1 MIQNRKGVLLSMY
14 RFSKAEL
21 KDKIEKNLMLLFSV
35 EPEQASDDQFYKAT
49 SLLVRNFLME
59 KRKDFSAYTHSNG
72 NKEIYYL
79 SMEFLMGRSLK
90 NSLYNLGVAGLIGSA
105 LEEMGV
111 KLENLYEYEPDPGLG
126 NGGLG
131 RLAACYLDGLASQDY
146 TATGYCI
153 LYEYGIFKQKI
164 IDGWQTELPDYWLP
178 GGEIWLSP
186 SPDQAIDVHFG
197 GEIEESW
204 DYGYHHVDYKNYST
218 VKAVPYDLP
227 VSGYRSNGVSN
238 LRLWKA
244 VSAGIDM
251 DSFNRGDYLSAL
263 RQNSMTEVISKV
275 LYPNDSHLEGKLLRL
290 RQQYFLVAASVGD
303 IINRHMS
310 TYGTLDNLADKI
322 AIHINDTHPT
332 LAIPELMRILLDE
345 CGYTWERAWEL
356 TQGVFAY
363 TNHTVMSE
371 ALEIW
376 SEDLFKNLL
385 PRIYQ
390 IICEINRRFCLE
402 LEQKYHQPAHAVSAM
417 SIVQNRGIKMA
428 NLCVVGSHSVN
439 GVSRLHSQII
449 KEDLF
454 NAFYNIW
461 PEKFTNVTNGIAS
474 RRWLLQANPNL
485 TKFISSRI
493 GDGFLKDFSQL
504 SRLKEF
510 ASDPASLQE
519 LAQVKRKNKLEFS
532 KFVQK
537 QYGIELDPDSIFD
550 AQIKRL
556 HEYKRQHLNAL
567 HILYLMKKLRENPDL
582 DLTPRTF
589 IFGAKAAPG
598 YYLAKQIIRLICV
611 LQKEIENDPVLRKKL
626 RIVYLEDYRVT
637 LSEILT
643 PACDVSEQISLAG
656 TEASGTGNM
665 KLMLGGAITLGTYD
679 GANVEIH
686 EQVGDENIL
695 IFGMRTEEVTSL
707 RHWGYTPEEIYHK
720 DPVIKDLIDTLYAG
734 IGGNK
739 FPDIAG
745 SLKTTDPYM
754 VLADFHSYVQAQE
767 KIQQLY
773 RRPEVWS
780 RMSLM
785 NIAGSGIFCADR
797 AVEEYAKRI
806 WHLTK

>member
-1 MIQNRKGVLLSMY
+1 MD

-21 KDKIEKNLMLLFSV
+21 KAEIEKNLMLLFSV

-49 SLLVRNFLME
+49 ALMVRNILTE
-59 KRKDFSAYTHSNG
+59 KQKNFSAYTHSNG
-72 NKEIYYL
+72 NKEVYYL

-90 NSLYNLGVAGLIGSA
+90 NSLYNLEIAGLASAA

-111 KLENLYEYEPDPGLG
+111 KLERLYEYEPDPGLG

-178 GGEIWLSP
+178 GGEIWLTP
-186 SPDQAIDVHFG
+186 NPDQAIDVHFG
-197 GEIEESW
+197 GEVEEFW
-204 DYGYHHVDYKNYST
+204 DYGYHHINYKNYNT
-218 VKAVPYDLP
+218 VKAVPYDMP
-227 VSGYRSNGVSN
+227 VSGYQSEGVSN

-275 LYPNDSHLEGKLLRL
+275 LYPNDSPMEGKLLRL

-303 IINRHMS
+303 IVNRHMS

-371 ALEIW
+371 ALEVW
-376 SEDLFKNLL
+376 NEDLFKNLL

-402 LEQKYHQPAHAVSAM
+402 LEQKYHQPPYAVSSM

-439 GVSRLHSQII
+439 GVSKLHSKII
-449 KEDLF
+449 QDDLF
-454 NAFYNIW
+454 HLFYGVW

-474 RRWLLQANPNL
+474 RRWLLQANPRL

-493 GDGFLKDFSQL
+493 GEGYLKDFSQL
-504 SRLKEF
+504 SRLKAF
-510 ASDPASLQE
+510 ADDPDSLKE
-519 LAQVKRKNKLEFS
+519 LAQVKRENKLSFS

-537 QYGIELDPDSIFD
+537 QYGIALNPDSIFD
-550 AQIKRL
+550 AQVKRL

-582 DLTPRTF
+582 DLVPRTF

-611 LQKEIENDPVLRKKL
+611 LQKEIENDPLLRQKL

-637 LSEILT
+637 LSELLT

-686 EQVGDENIL
+686 EQVGDENIM
-695 IFGMRTEEVTSL
+695 IFGMRTEEVDAL
-707 RHWGYTPEEIYHK
+707 RQRGYAPGEYYEK
-720 DPVIKDLIDTLYAG
+720 DPLIQDLINTLYEG
-734 IGGNK
+734 ISGSK
-739 FPDIAG
+739 FPEIAD
-745 SLKTTDPYM
+745 SLKNVDPYM
-754 VLADFHSYVQAQE
+754 VLADFRAYIEAQE

-773 RRPEVWS
+773 RQPEVWS

-785 NIAGSGIFCADR
+785 NIAGSGVFCADR
-797 AVEEYAKRI
+797 AVEEYAHRI
-806 WHLTK
+806 WRLTK

>member
-1 MIQNRKGVLLSMY
+1 MD

-21 KDKIEKNLMLLFSV
+21 KAEIEKNLMLLFSE

-49 SLLVRNFLME
+49 ALMVRNILTE
-59 KRKDFSAYTHSNG
+59 KQKNFSAYTHSNG
-72 NKEIYYL
+72 NKEVYYL

-90 NSLYNLGVAGLIGSA
+90 NSLYNLEIAGLASAA

-111 KLENLYEYEPDPGLG
+111 KLERLYEYEPDPGLG

-178 GGEIWLSP
+178 GGEIWLTP
-186 SPDQAIDVHFG
+186 NPDQAIDVHFG
-197 GEIEESW
+197 GEVEEFW
-204 DYGYHHVDYKNYST
+204 DYGYHHINYKNYNT
-218 VKAVPYDLP
+218 VKAIPYDMP
-227 VSGYRSNGVSN
+227 VSGYQSEGVSN

-275 LYPNDSHLEGKLLRL
+275 LYPNDSHMEGKLLRL

-303 IINRHMS
+303 IVNRHMS

-371 ALEIW
+371 ALEVW
-376 SEDLFKNLL
+376 NEDLFKNLL

-402 LEQKYHQPAHAVSAM
+402 LEQKYHQPPYAVSSM

-439 GVSRLHSQII
+439 GVSKLHSKII
-449 KEDLF
+449 QDDLF
-454 NAFYNIW
+454 HLFYGIW

-474 RRWLLQANPNL
+474 RRWLLQANPRL

-493 GDGFLKDFSQL
+493 GEGYLKDFSQI
-504 SRLKEF
+504 SRLKAF
-510 ASDPASLQE
+510 ADDPDSLKE
-519 LAQVKRKNKLEFS
+519 LAQVKRENKLSFS

-537 QYGIELDPDSIFD
+537 QYGIALNPDSIFD
-550 AQIKRL
+550 AQVKRL

-582 DLTPRTF
+582 DLVPRTF

-611 LQKEIENDPVLRKKL
+611 LQKEIENDPLLRQKL

-637 LSEILT
+637 LSELLT

-686 EQVGDENIL
+686 EQMGDENIM
-695 IFGMRTEEVTSL
+695 IFGMRTEEVDAL
-707 RHWGYTPEEIYHK
+707 RQRGYAPGEYYEK
-720 DPVIKDLIDTLYAG
+720 DPLIQDLINTLYEG
-734 IGGNK
+734 ISGSK
-739 FPDIAG
+739 FPEIAD
-745 SLKTTDPYM
+745 SLKNVDPYM
-754 VLADFHSYVQAQE
+754 LLADFRAYMEAQE

-773 RRPEVWS
+773 RQPEVWS

-785 NIAGSGIFCADR
+785 NIAGSGVFCADR
-797 AVEEYAKRI
+797 AVEEYAHRI
-806 WHLTK
+806 WRLTK

>member
-1 MIQNRKGVLLSMY
+1 MD

-21 KDKIEKNLMLLFSV
+21 KAEIEKNLMLLFSV

-49 SLLVRNFLME
+49 ALMVRNILTE
-59 KRKDFSAYTHSNG
+59 KQKNFSAYTHSNG
-72 NKEIYYL
+72 NKEVYYL

-90 NSLYNLGVAGLIGSA
+90 NSLYNLEIVGLASAA

-111 KLENLYEYEPDPGLG
+111 KLERLYEYEPDPGLG

-164 IDGWQTELPDYWLP
+164 IDGWQIELPDYWLP
-178 GGEIWLSP
+178 GGEIWLTP
-186 SPDQAIDVHFG
+186 NPDQAIDVHFG
-197 GEIEESW
+197 GEVEEFW
-204 DYGYHHVDYKNYST
+204 DYGYHHINYKNYNT
-218 VKAVPYDLP
+218 VKAVPYDMP
-227 VSGYRSNGVSN
+227 VSGYQSEGVSN

-275 LYPNDSHLEGKLLRL
+275 LYPNDSHMEGKLLRL

-303 IINRHMS
+303 IVNRHMS

-371 ALEIW
+371 ALEVW
-376 SEDLFKNLL
+376 NEDLFKNLL

-402 LEQKYHQPAHAVSAM
+402 LEQKYHQPLYAVSSM

-439 GVSRLHSQII
+439 GVSKLHSKII
-449 KEDLF
+449 QDDLF
-454 NAFYNIW
+454 HLFYGVW

-474 RRWLLQANPNL
+474 RRWLLQANPRL

-493 GDGFLKDFSQL
+493 GEGYLKDFSQL
-504 SRLKEF
+504 SRLKAF
-510 ASDPASLQE
+510 ADDPDSLKE
-519 LAQVKRKNKLEFS
+519 LAQVKRENKLSFS

-537 QYGIELDPDSIFD
+537 QYGIALNPDSIFD
-550 AQIKRL
+550 AQVKRL

-582 DLTPRTF
+582 DLVPRTF

-611 LQKEIENDPVLRKKL
+611 LQKEIENDPLLRQKL

-637 LSEILT
+637 LSELLT

-686 EQVGDENIL
+686 EQVGDENIM
-695 IFGMRTEEVTSL
+695 IFGMRTEEVDAL
-707 RHWGYTPEEIYHK
+707 RQRGYAPGEYYEK
-720 DPVIKDLIDTLYAG
+720 DPLIQDLINTLYEG
-734 IGGNK
+734 ISGSK
-739 FPDIAG
+739 FPEIAD
-745 SLKTTDPYM
+745 SLKNVDPYM
-754 VLADFHSYVQAQE
+754 VLADFRAYIEAQE

-773 RRPEVWS
+773 RQPEVWS

-785 NIAGSGIFCADR
+785 NIAGSGVFCADR
-797 AVEEYAKRI
+797 AVEEYAHRI
-806 WHLTK
+806 WRLTK

>member
-1 MIQNRKGVLLSMY
+1 MD

-21 KDKIEKNLMLLFSV
+21 KAEIEKNLMLLFSV

-49 SLLVRNFLME
+49 SLMVRNILTE
-59 KRKDFSAYTHSNG
+59 KQKNFSAYTHSNG
-72 NKEIYYL
+72 NKEVYYL

-90 NSLYNLGVAGLIGSA
+90 NSLYNLEIVGLVSA
-105 LEEMGV
+105 ALDEMGV

-178 GGEIWLSP
+178 GGEIWLTP
-186 SPDQAIDVHFG
+186 NPDQAIDVHFG
-197 GEIEESW
+197 GEVEEFW
-204 DYGYHHVDYKNYST
+204 DYGYHHINYKNYNT
-218 VKAVPYDLP
+218 VKAVPYDMP
-227 VSGYRSNGVSN
+227 VSGYQSEGVSN

-275 LYPNDSHLEGKLLRL
+275 LYPNDSHMEGKLLRL
-290 RQQYFLVAASVGD
+290 RQQYFLAAASVGD
-303 IINRHMS
+303 IINHHMA

-376 SEDLFKNLL
+376 NEDMFKNLL

-402 LEQKYHQPAHAVSAM
+402 LEQKYNQPPYAVSSM

-439 GVSRLHSQII
+439 GVSKLHSQII
-449 KEDLF
+449 KDDLF
-454 NAFYNIW
+454 HLFYGVW

-474 RRWLLQANPNL
+474 RRWLLQANPRL
-485 TKFISSRI
+485 TKFISARI
-493 GDGFLKDFSQL
+493 GEDYLKDFSQL
-504 SRLKEF
+504 SQLKRF
-510 ASDPASLQE
+510 AEDPDTLKE
-519 LAQVKRKNKLEFS
+519 LAQVKRENKLSFAG
-532 KFVQK
+532 FVQK
-537 QYGIELDPDSIFD
+537 QYGITLDPESIFD
-550 AQIKRL
+550 AQVKRL

-567 HILYLMKKLRENPDL
+567 HILHLMKKLRDNPNL

-611 LQKEIENDPVLRKKL
+611 LQKEIENDPLLRQKL

-637 LSEILT
+637 LSELLT

-686 EQVGDENIL
+686 EQVGDENIV
-695 IFGMRTEEVTSL
+695 IFGMRTEEVNAM
-707 RHWGYTPEEIYHK
+707 RQRGYAPGEYYQK
-720 DPVIKDLIDTLYAG
+720 DPLIRDLIDTLYAG
-734 IGGNK
+734 ISGNK
-739 FPDIAG
+739 FPEIAD
-745 SLKTTDPYM
+745 SLKNTDPYM
-754 VLADFHSYVQAQE
+754 VLADFRAYLEAQE

-773 RRPEVWS
+773 RQPDVWH

-785 NIAGSGIFCADR
+785 NIAGSGVFCADR
-797 AVEEYAKRI
+797 AVEEYAQRI
-806 WHLTK
+806 WRLTK

>member
-1 MIQNRKGVLLSMY
+1 MD

-21 KDKIEKNLMLLFSV
+21 KAEIEKNLMLLFSV

-49 SLLVRNFLME
+49 SLMVRNILTE
-59 KRKDFSAYTHSNG
+59 KQKNFSAYTHSNG
-72 NKEIYYL
+72 NKEVYYL

-90 NSLYNLGVAGLIGSA
+90 NSLYNLEIVGLVSA
-105 LEEMGV
+105 ALDEMGV

-178 GGEIWLSP
+178 GGEIWLTP
-186 SPDQAIDVHFG
+186 NPDQAIDVHFG
-197 GEIEESW
+197 GEVEEFW
-204 DYGYHHVDYKNYST
+204 DYGYHHINYKNYNT
-218 VKAVPYDLP
+218 VKAVPYDMP
-227 VSGYRSNGVSN
+227 VSGYQSEGVSN

-275 LYPNDSHLEGKLLRL
+275 LYPNDSHMEGKLLRL
-290 RQQYFLVAASVGD
+290 RQQYFLAAASVGD
-303 IINRHMS
+303 IINHHMA

-376 SEDLFKNLL
+376 NEDMFKNLL

-402 LEQKYHQPAHAVSAM
+402 LEQKYNQPPYAVSSM

-439 GVSRLHSQII
+439 GVSKLHSQII
-449 KEDLF
+449 KDDLF
-454 NAFYNIW
+454 HLFYGVW

-474 RRWLLQANPNL
+474 RRWLLQANPRL
-485 TKFISSRI
+485 TKFISARI
-493 GDGFLKDFSQL
+493 GEDYLKDFSQL
-504 SRLKEF
+504 SQLKRF
-510 ASDPASLQE
+510 AEDPDTLKE
-519 LAQVKRKNKLEFS
+519 LAQVKRENKLSFAG
-532 KFVQK
+532 FVQK
-537 QYGIELDPDSIFD
+537 QYGITLDPESIFD
-550 AQIKRL
+550 AQVKRL

-567 HILYLMKKLRENPDL
+567 HILHLMKKLRDNPNL
-582 DLTPRTF
+582 DLTPRAF

-611 LQKEIENDPVLRKKL
+611 LQKEIENDPLLRQKL

-637 LSEILT
+637 LSELLT

-686 EQVGDENIL
+686 EQVGDENIV
-695 IFGMRTEEVTSL
+695 IFGMRTEEVNAM
-707 RHWGYTPEEIYHK
+707 RQRGYAPGEYYQK
-720 DPVIKDLIDTLYAG
+720 DPLIRDLIDTLYAG
-734 IGGNK
+734 ISGNK
-739 FPDIAG
+739 FPEIAD
-745 SLKTTDPYM
+745 SLKNTDPYM
-754 VLADFHSYVQAQE
+754 VLADFRAYLQAQE

-773 RRPEVWS
+773 RQPDVWN

-785 NIAGSGIFCADR
+785 NIAGSGVFCADR
-797 AVEEYAKRI
+797 AVEEYAQRI
-806 WHLTK
+806 WRLTK

>member
-1 MIQNRKGVLLSMY
+1 MD

-21 KDKIEKNLMLLFSV
+21 KAEIEKNLMLLFSV

-49 SLLVRNFLME
+49 SLMVRNILTE
-59 KRKDFSAYTHSNG
+59 KQKNFSAYTHSNG
-72 NKEIYYL
+72 NKEVYYL

-90 NSLYNLGVAGLIGSA
+90 NSLYNLEIVGLVSA
-105 LEEMGV
+105 ALDEMGV

-178 GGEIWLSP
+178 GGEIWLTP
-186 SPDQAIDVHFG
+186 NPDQAIDVHFG
-197 GEIEESW
+197 GEVEEFW
-204 DYGYHHVDYKNYST
+204 DYGYHHINYKNYNT
-218 VKAVPYDLP
+218 VKAVPYDMP
-227 VSGYRSNGVSN
+227 VSGYQSEGVSN

-275 LYPNDSHLEGKLLRL
+275 LYPNDSHMEGKLLRL
-290 RQQYFLVAASVGD
+290 RQQYFLAAASVGD
-303 IINRHMS
+303 IINHHMA

-376 SEDLFKNLL
+376 NEDMFKNLL

-402 LEQKYHQPAHAVSAM
+402 LEQKYNQPPYAVSSM

-439 GVSRLHSQII
+439 GVSKLHSQII
-449 KEDLF
+449 KDDLF
-454 NAFYNIW
+454 HLFYGVW

-474 RRWLLQANPNL
+474 RRWLLQANPRL
-485 TKFISSRI
+485 TKFISARI
-493 GDGFLKDFSQL
+493 GEDYLKDFSQL
-504 SRLKEF
+504 SQLKTF
-510 ASDPASLQE
+510 AEDPDTLKE
-519 LAQVKRKNKLEFS
+519 LAQVKRENKLSFAG
-532 KFVQK
+532 FVQK
-537 QYGIELDPDSIFD
+537 QYGITLDPESIFD
-550 AQIKRL
+550 AQVKRL

-567 HILYLMKKLRENPDL
+567 HILHLMKKLRDNPNL

-611 LQKEIENDPVLRKKL
+611 LQKEIENDPLLRQKL

-637 LSEILT
+637 LSELLT

-686 EQVGDENIL
+686 EQVGDENIV
-695 IFGMRTEEVTSL
+695 IFGMRTEEVNAM
-707 RHWGYTPEEIYHK
+707 RQRGYAPGEYYQK
-720 DPVIKDLIDTLYAG
+720 DPLIRDLIDTLYAG
-734 IGGNK
+734 ISGNK
-739 FPDIAG
+739 FPEIAD
-745 SLKTTDPYM
+745 SLKNTDPYM
-754 VLADFHSYVQAQE
+754 VLADFRAYLEAQE
-767 KIQQLY
+767 KVQQLY
-773 RRPEVWS
+773 RQPDVWH

-785 NIAGSGIFCADR
+785 NIAGSGVFCADR
-797 AVEEYAKRI
+797 AVEEYAQRI
-806 WHLTK
+806 WRLTK

>member
-1 MIQNRKGVLLSMY
+1 MD

-21 KDKIEKNLMLLFSV
+21 KAEIEKNLMLLFSE

-49 SLLVRNFLME
+49 ALMVRNILTE
-59 KRKDFSAYTHSNG
+59 KQKNFSAYTHSNG
-72 NKEIYYL
+72 NKEVYYL

-90 NSLYNLGVAGLIGSA
+90 NSLYNLEIAGLASAA

-111 KLENLYEYEPDPGLG
+111 KLERLYEYEPDPGLG

-178 GGEIWLSP
+178 GGEIWLTP
-186 SPDQAIDVHFG
+186 NPDQAIDVLFG
-197 GEIEESW
+197 GEVEEFW
-204 DYGYHHVDYKNYST
+204 DYGYHHINYKNYNT
-218 VKAVPYDLP
+218 VKAIPYDMP
-227 VSGYRSNGVSN
+227 VSGYQSEGVSN

-275 LYPNDSHLEGKLLRL
+275 LYPNDSHMEGKLLRL

-303 IINRHMS
+303 IVNRHMS

-371 ALEIW
+371 ALEVW
-376 SEDLFKNLL
+376 NEDLFKNLL

-402 LEQKYHQPAHAVSAM
+402 LEQKYHQPPYAVSSM

-439 GVSRLHSQII
+439 GVSKLHSKII
-449 KEDLF
+449 QDDLF
-454 NAFYNIW
+454 HLFYGIW

-474 RRWLLQANPNL
+474 RRWLLQANPRL

-493 GDGFLKDFSQL
+493 GESYLKDFSQI
-504 SRLKEF
+504 SRLKAF
-510 ASDPASLQE
+510 ADDPDSLKE
-519 LAQVKRKNKLEFS
+519 LAQVKRENKLSFS

-537 QYGIELDPDSIFD
+537 QYGIALNPDSIFD
-550 AQIKRL
+550 AQVKRL

-582 DLTPRTF
+582 DLVPRTF

-611 LQKEIENDPVLRKKL
+611 LQKEIENDPLLRQKL

-637 LSEILT
+637 LSELLT

-686 EQVGDENIL
+686 EQVGDENIM
-695 IFGMRTEEVTSL
+695 IFGMRTEEVDAL
-707 RHWGYTPEEIYHK
+707 RQRGYAPGEYYEK
-720 DPVIKDLIDTLYAG
+720 DPLIQDLINTLYEG
-734 IGGNK
+734 ISGSK
-739 FPDIAG
+739 FPEIAD
-745 SLKTTDPYM
+745 SLKNVDPYM
-754 VLADFHSYVQAQE
+754 VLADFHAYIEAQE

-773 RRPEVWS
+773 RQPEVWS

-785 NIAGSGIFCADR
+785 NIAGSGVFCADR
-797 AVEEYAKRI
+797 AVEEYAHRI

>member
-1 MIQNRKGVLLSMY
+1 M
-14 RFSKAEL
+14 
-21 KDKIEKNLMLLFSV
+21 
-35 EPEQASDDQFYKAT
+35 
-49 SLLVRNFLME
+49 
-59 KRKDFSAYTHSNG
+59 
-72 NKEIYYL
+72 
-79 SMEFLMGRSLK
+79 
-90 NSLYNLGVAGLIGSA
+90 
-105 LEEMGV
+105 
-111 KLENLYEYEPDPGLG
+111 
-126 NGGLG
+126 
-131 RLAACYLDGLASQDY
+131 
-146 TATGYCI
+146 
-153 LYEYGIFKQKI
+153 
-164 IDGWQTELPDYWLP
+164 
-178 GGEIWLSP
+178 
-186 SPDQAIDVHFG
+186 
-197 GEIEESW
+197 
-204 DYGYHHVDYKNYST
+204 
-218 VKAVPYDLP
+218 P
-227 VSGYRSNGVSN
+227 VSGYQSEGVSN

-275 LYPNDSHLEGKLLRL
+275 LYPNDSHMEGKLLRL

-303 IINRHMS
+303 IVNRHMS

-371 ALEIW
+371 ALEVW
-376 SEDLFKNLL
+376 NEDLFKNLL

-402 LEQKYHQPAHAVSAM
+402 LEQKYHQPPYAVSSM

-439 GVSRLHSQII
+439 GVSKLHSKII
-449 KEDLF
+449 QDDLF
-454 NAFYNIW
+454 HLFYGIW

-474 RRWLLQANPNL
+474 RRWLLQANPRL

-493 GDGFLKDFSQL
+493 GESYLKDFSQI
-504 SRLKEF
+504 SRLKAF
-510 ASDPASLQE
+510 ADDPDSLKE
-519 LAQVKRKNKLEFS
+519 LAQVKRENKLSFS

-537 QYGIELDPDSIFD
+537 QYGIALNPDSIFD
-550 AQIKRL
+550 AQVKRL

-582 DLTPRTF
+582 DLVPRTF

-611 LQKEIENDPVLRKKL
+611 LQKEIENDPLLRQKL

-637 LSEILT
+637 LSELLT

-686 EQVGDENIL
+686 EQVGDENIM
-695 IFGMRTEEVTSL
+695 IFGMRTEEVDAL
-707 RHWGYTPEEIYHK
+707 RQRGYAPGEYYEK
-720 DPVIKDLIDTLYAG
+720 DPLIQDLINTLYEG
-734 IGGNK
+734 ISGSK
-739 FPDIAG
+739 FPEIAD
-745 SLKTTDPYM
+745 SLKNVDPYM
-754 VLADFHSYVQAQE
+754 VLADFRAYIEAQE

-773 RRPEVWS
+773 RQPEVWS

-785 NIAGSGIFCADR
+785 NIAGSGVFCADR
-797 AVEEYAKRI
+797 AVEEYARRI
-806 WHLTK
+806 WRLTK

>member
-1 MIQNRKGVLLSMY
+1 M
-14 RFSKAEL
+14 
-21 KDKIEKNLMLLFSV
+21 
-35 EPEQASDDQFYKAT
+35 
-49 SLLVRNFLME
+49 
-59 KRKDFSAYTHSNG
+59 
-72 NKEIYYL
+72 
-79 SMEFLMGRSLK
+79 
-90 NSLYNLGVAGLIGSA
+90 
-105 LEEMGV
+105 
-111 KLENLYEYEPDPGLG
+111 
-126 NGGLG
+126 
-131 RLAACYLDGLASQDY
+131 DGLASQDY

-178 GGEIWLSP
+178 GGEIWLTP
-186 SPDQAIDVHFG
+186 NPDQAIDVHFG
-197 GEIEESW
+197 GEVEEFW
-204 DYGYHHVDYKNYST
+204 DYGYHHINYKNYNT
-218 VKAVPYDLP
+218 VKAVPYDMQ
-227 VSGYRSNGVSN
+227 VSGYQSEGVSN

-275 LYPNDSHLEGKLLRL
+275 LYPNDSHMEGKLLRL

-303 IINRHMS
+303 IVNRHMS

-363 TNHTVMSE
+363 TNQTVMSE
-371 ALEIW
+371 ALEVW
-376 SEDLFKNLL
+376 NEDLFKNLL

-402 LEQKYHQPAHAVSAM
+402 LEQKYHQPLYAVSSM

-439 GVSRLHSQII
+439 GVSKLHSKII
-449 KEDLF
+449 QDDLF
-454 NAFYNIW
+454 HLFYGVW

-474 RRWLLQANPNL
+474 RRWLLQANPRL

-493 GDGFLKDFSQL
+493 GEGYLKDFSQL
-504 SRLKEF
+504 SRLKAF
-510 ASDPASLQE
+510 ADDPDSLKE
-519 LAQVKRKNKLEFS
+519 LAQVKRENKLSFS

-537 QYGIELDPDSIFD
+537 QYGIALNPDSIFD
-550 AQIKRL
+550 AQVKRL

-582 DLTPRTF
+582 DLVPRTF

-611 LQKEIENDPVLRKKL
+611 LQKEIENDPLLRQKL

-637 LSEILT
+637 LSELLT

-686 EQVGDENIL
+686 EQVGDENIM
-695 IFGMRTEEVTSL
+695 IFCMRTEEVDAL
-707 RHWGYTPEEIYHK
+707 RQRGYAPGEYYEK
-720 DPVIKDLIDTLYAG
+720 DPLIQDLINTLYEG
-734 IGGNK
+734 ISGSK
-739 FPDIAG
+739 FPEIAD
-745 SLKTTDPYM
+745 SLKNVDPYM
-754 VLADFHSYVQAQE
+754 VLADFRAYIEAQE

-773 RRPEVWS
+773 RQPEVWS

-785 NIAGSGIFCADR
+785 NIAGSGVFCADR
-797 AVEEYAKRI
+797 AVEEYAHRI
-806 WHLTK
+806 WRLTK

>member
-1 MIQNRKGVLLSMY
+1 MD

-21 KDKIEKNLMLLFSV
+21 KAEIEKNLMLLFSV

-49 SLLVRNFLME
+49 ALMVRNILTE
-59 KRKDFSAYTHSNG
+59 KQKNFSAYTHSNG
-72 NKEIYYL
+72 NKEVYYL

-90 NSLYNLGVAGLIGSA
+90 NSLYNLEVAGLASAA

-111 KLENLYEYEPDPGLG
+111 KLERLYEYEPDPGLG

-178 GGEIWLSP
+178 GGEIWLTP
-186 SPDQAIDVHFG
+186 NPDQAIDVHFG
-197 GEIEESW
+197 GEVEEFW
-204 DYGYHHVDYKNYST
+204 DYGYHHINYKNYNT
-218 VKAVPYDLP
+218 VKAVPYDMP
-227 VSGYRSNGVSN
+227 VSGYQSEGVSN

-275 LYPNDSHLEGKLLRL
+275 LYPNDSHMEGKLLRL

-303 IINRHMS
+303 IVNRHMS

-371 ALEIW
+371 ALEVW
-376 SEDLFKNLL
+376 NEDLFKNLL

-402 LEQKYHQPAHAVSAM
+402 LEQKYHQPPYAVSSM

-439 GVSRLHSQII
+439 GVSKLHSKII
-449 KEDLF
+449 QDDLF
-454 NAFYNIW
+454 HLFYGVW

-474 RRWLLQANPNL
+474 RRWLLQANPRL

-493 GDGFLKDFSQL
+493 GEGYLKDFSQL
-504 SRLKEF
+504 SRLKAF
-510 ASDPASLQE
+510 ADDPDSLKE
-519 LAQVKRKNKLEFS
+519 LAQVKRENKLSFS

-537 QYGIELDPDSIFD
+537 QYGIALNPDSIFD
-550 AQIKRL
+550 AQVKRL

-582 DLTPRTF
+582 DLVPRTF

-611 LQKEIENDPVLRKKL
+611 LQKEIENDPLLRQKL

-637 LSEILT
+637 LSELLT

-686 EQVGDENIL
+686 EQVGDENIM
-695 IFGMRTEEVTSL
+695 IFGMRTEEVDAL
-707 RHWGYTPEEIYHK
+707 RQRGYAPGEYYEK
-720 DPVIKDLIDTLYAG
+720 DPLIQDLINTLYEG
-734 IGGNK
+734 ISGSK
-739 FPDIAG
+739 FPEIAD
-745 SLKTTDPYM
+745 SLKNVDPYM
-754 VLADFHSYVQAQE
+754 VLADFRAYIEAQE

-773 RRPEVWS
+773 RQPEVWS

-785 NIAGSGIFCADR
+785 NIAGSGVFCADR
-797 AVEEYAKRI
+797 AVEEYAHRI
-806 WHLTK
+806 WRLTK

>member
-1 MIQNRKGVLLSMY
+1 MD

-21 KDKIEKNLMLLFSV
+21 KAEIEKNLMLLFSV

-49 SLLVRNFLME
+49 SLMVRNILTE
-59 KRKDFSAYTHSNG
+59 KQKNFSAYTHSNG
-72 NKEIYYL
+72 NKEVYYL

-90 NSLYNLGVAGLIGSA
+90 NSLYNLEIVGLVSA
-105 LEEMGV
+105 ALDEMGV

-178 GGEIWLSP
+178 GGEIWLTP
-186 SPDQAIDVHFG
+186 NPDQAIDVHFG
-197 GEIEESW
+197 GEVEEFW
-204 DYGYHHVDYKNYST
+204 DYGYHHINYKNYNT
-218 VKAVPYDLP
+218 VKAVPYDMP
-227 VSGYRSNGVSN
+227 VSGYQSEGVSN

-275 LYPNDSHLEGKLLRL
+275 LYPNDSHMEGKLLRL
-290 RQQYFLVAASVGD
+290 RQQYFLAAASVGD
-303 IINRHMS
+303 IINHHMA

-376 SEDLFKNLL
+376 NEDMFKNLL

-402 LEQKYHQPAHAVSAM
+402 LEQKYNQPPYAVSSM

-439 GVSRLHSQII
+439 GVSKLHSQII
-449 KEDLF
+449 KDDLF
-454 NAFYNIW
+454 HLFYGVW

-474 RRWLLQANPNL
+474 RRWLLQANPRL
-485 TKFISSRI
+485 TKFISARI
-493 GDGFLKDFSQL
+493 GEGYLKDFSQL
-504 SRLKEF
+504 SQLKTF
-510 ASDPASLQE
+510 AEDPDTLKE
-519 LAQVKRKNKLEFS
+519 LAQVKRENKLSFAG
-532 KFVQK
+532 FVQK
-537 QYGIELDPDSIFD
+537 QYGITLDPESIFD
-550 AQIKRL
+550 AQVKRL

-567 HILYLMKKLRENPDL
+567 HILHLMKKLRNNPNL
-582 DLTPRTF
+582 DLTSRTF

-611 LQKEIENDPVLRKKL
+611 LQKEIENDPLLRQKL

-637 LSEILT
+637 LSELLT

-686 EQVGDENIL
+686 EQVGDENIV
-695 IFGMRTEEVTSL
+695 IFGMRTEEVNAM
-707 RHWGYTPEEIYHK
+707 RQRGYAPGEYYQK
-720 DPVIKDLIDTLYAG
+720 DPLIRDLIDTLYAG
-734 IGGNK
+734 ISGNK
-739 FPDIAG
+739 FPEIAD
-745 SLKTTDPYM
+745 SLKNTDPYM
-754 VLADFHSYVQAQE
+754 VLADFRAYLEAQE

-773 RRPEVWS
+773 RQPDVWH

-785 NIAGSGIFCADR
+785 NIAGSGVFCADR
-797 AVEEYAKRI
+797 AVEEYAQRI
-806 WHLTK
+806 WRLTK

>member
-1 MIQNRKGVLLSMY
+1 MD

-21 KDKIEKNLMLLFSV
+21 KAEIEKNLMLLFSV

-49 SLLVRNFLME
+49 SLMVRNILTE
-59 KRKDFSAYTHSNG
+59 KQKNFSAYTHSNG
-72 NKEIYYL
+72 NKEVYYL

-90 NSLYNLGVAGLIGSA
+90 NSLYNLEIVGLVSA
-105 LEEMGV
+105 ALDEMGV

-178 GGEIWLSP
+178 GGEIWLTP
-186 SPDQAIDVHFG
+186 NPDQAIDVHFG
-197 GEIEESW
+197 GEVEEFW
-204 DYGYHHVDYKNYST
+204 DYGYHHINYKNYNT
-218 VKAVPYDLP
+218 VKAVPYDMP
-227 VSGYRSNGVSN
+227 VSGYQSEGVSN

-275 LYPNDSHLEGKLLRL
+275 LYPNDSHMEGKLLRL
-290 RQQYFLVAASVGD
+290 RQQYFLAAASVGD
-303 IINRHMS
+303 IINHHMA

-376 SEDLFKNLL
+376 NEDMFKNLL

-402 LEQKYHQPAHAVSAM
+402 LEQKYNQPPYAVSSM

-439 GVSRLHSQII
+439 GVSKLHSQII
-449 KEDLF
+449 KDDLF
-454 NAFYNIW
+454 HLFYGVW
-461 PEKFTNVTNGIAS
+461 PEKFTNVTNGITS
-474 RRWLLQANPNL
+474 RRWLLQANPRL
-485 TKFISSRI
+485 TKFISARI
-493 GDGFLKDFSQL
+493 GEGHLKDFSQL
-504 SRLKEF
+504 SQLKTF
-510 ASDPASLQE
+510 AEDPDTLKE
-519 LAQVKRKNKLEFS
+519 LAQVKRENKLSFAG
-532 KFVQK
+532 FVQK
-537 QYGIELDPDSIFD
+537 QYGITLDPESIFD
-550 AQIKRL
+550 AQVKRL

-567 HILYLMKKLRENPDL
+567 HILHLMKKLRDNPNL

-611 LQKEIENDPVLRKKL
+611 LQKEIENDPLLRQKL

-637 LSEILT
+637 LSELLT

-686 EQVGDENIL
+686 EQVGDENIV
-695 IFGMRTEEVTSL
+695 IFGMRTEEVNAM
-707 RHWGYTPEEIYHK
+707 RQRGYAPGEYYQK
-720 DPVIKDLIDTLYAG
+720 DPLIRDLIDTLYAG
-734 IGGNK
+734 ISGNK
-739 FPDIAG
+739 FPEIAD
-745 SLKTTDPYM
+745 SLKNTDPYM
-754 VLADFHSYVQAQE
+754 VLADFRAYLEAQE

-773 RRPEVWS
+773 RQPDVWH

-785 NIAGSGIFCADR
+785 NIAGSGVFCADR
-797 AVEEYAKRI
+797 AVEEYAQRI
-806 WHLTK
+806 WRLTK

>member
-1 MIQNRKGVLLSMY
+1 MD

-21 KDKIEKNLMLLFSV
+21 KAEIEKNLMLLFSV

-49 SLLVRNFLME
+49 ALMVRNILTE
-59 KRKDFSAYTHSNG
+59 KQKNFSAYTHSNG
-72 NKEIYYL
+72 NKEVYYL

-90 NSLYNLGVAGLIGSA
+90 NSLYNLEIVGLASAA

-111 KLENLYEYEPDPGLG
+111 KLERLYEYEPDPGLG

-178 GGEIWLSP
+178 GGEIWLTP
-186 SPDQAIDVHFG
+186 NPDQAIDVHFG
-197 GEIEESW
+197 GEVEEFW
-204 DYGYHHVDYKNYST
+204 DYGYHHINYKNYNT
-218 VKAVPYDLP
+218 VKAVPYDMP
-227 VSGYRSNGVSN
+227 VSGYQSEGVSN

-275 LYPNDSHLEGKLLRL
+275 LYPNDSHMEGKLLRL

-303 IINRHMS
+303 IVNRHMS

-322 AIHINDTHPT
+322 ASHINDTHPT

-371 ALEIW
+371 ALEVW
-376 SEDLFKNLL
+376 NEDLFKNLL

-402 LEQKYHQPAHAVSAM
+402 LEQKYHQPLYAVSSM

-439 GVSRLHSQII
+439 GVSKLHSKII
-449 KEDLF
+449 QDDLF
-454 NAFYNIW
+454 HLFYGVW

-474 RRWLLQANPNL
+474 RRWLLQANPRL

-493 GDGFLKDFSQL
+493 GEGYLKDFSQL
-504 SRLKEF
+504 SRLKAF
-510 ASDPASLQE
+510 ADDPDSLKE
-519 LAQVKRKNKLEFS
+519 LAQVKRENKLSFS

-537 QYGIELDPDSIFD
+537 QYGIALNPDSIFD
-550 AQIKRL
+550 AQVKRL

-582 DLTPRTF
+582 DLVPRTF

-611 LQKEIENDPVLRKKL
+611 LQKEIENDPLLRQKL

-637 LSEILT
+637 LSELLT

-686 EQVGDENIL
+686 EQVGDENIM
-695 IFGMRTEEVTSL
+695 IFGMRTEEVDAL
-707 RHWGYTPEEIYHK
+707 RQRGYAPGEYYEK
-720 DPVIKDLIDTLYAG
+720 DPLIQDLINTLYEG
-734 IGGNK
+734 ISGSK
-739 FPDIAG
+739 FPEIAD
-745 SLKTTDPYM
+745 SLKNVDPYM
-754 VLADFHSYVQAQE
+754 VLADFRAYIEAQE

-773 RRPEVWS
+773 RQPEVWS

-785 NIAGSGIFCADR
+785 NIAGSGVFCADR
-797 AVEEYAKRI
+797 AVEEYAHRI
-806 WHLTK
+806 WRLTK

>member
-1 MIQNRKGVLLSMY
+1 MD

-21 KDKIEKNLMLLFSV
+21 KAEIEKNLMLLFSV

-49 SLLVRNFLME
+49 SLMVRNILTE
-59 KRKDFSAYTHSNG
+59 KQKNFSAYTHSNG
-72 NKEIYYL
+72 NKEVYYL

-90 NSLYNLGVAGLIGSA
+90 NSLYNLEIVGLVSA
-105 LEEMGV
+105 ALDEMGV

-178 GGEIWLSP
+178 GGEIWLTP
-186 SPDQAIDVHFG
+186 NPDQAIDVHFG
-197 GEIEESW
+197 GEVEEFW
-204 DYGYHHVDYKNYST
+204 DYGYHHINYKNYNT
-218 VKAVPYDLP
+218 VKAVPYDMP
-227 VSGYRSNGVSN
+227 VSGYQSEGVSN

-275 LYPNDSHLEGKLLRL
+275 LYPNDSHMEGKLLRL
-290 RQQYFLVAASVGD
+290 RQQYF
-303 IINRHMS
+303 
-310 TYGTLDNLADKI
+310 LADKI

-376 SEDLFKNLL
+376 NEDMFKNLL

-402 LEQKYHQPAHAVSAM
+402 LEQKYNQPPYAVSSM

-439 GVSRLHSQII
+439 GVSKLHSQII
-449 KEDLF
+449 KDDLF
-454 NAFYNIW
+454 HLFYGVW

-474 RRWLLQANPNL
+474 RRWLLQANPRL
-485 TKFISSRI
+485 TKFISARI
-493 GDGFLKDFSQL
+493 GEGYLKDFSQL
-504 SRLKEF
+504 SQLKTF
-510 ASDPASLQE
+510 AEDPDTLKE
-519 LAQVKRKNKLEFS
+519 LAQVKRENKLSFAG
-532 KFVQK
+532 FVQK
-537 QYGIELDPDSIFD
+537 QYGITLDPESIFD
-550 AQIKRL
+550 AQVKRL

-567 HILYLMKKLRENPDL
+567 HILHLMKKLRDNPNL

-611 LQKEIENDPVLRKKL
+611 LQKEIENDPLLRQKL

-637 LSEILT
+637 LSELLT

-686 EQVGDENIL
+686 EQVGDENIV
-695 IFGMRTEEVTSL
+695 IFGMRTEEVNAM
-707 RHWGYTPEEIYHK
+707 RQRGYAPGEYYQK
-720 DPVIKDLIDTLYAG
+720 DPLIRDLIDTLYAG
-734 IGGNK
+734 ISGNK
-739 FPDIAG
+739 FPEIAD
-745 SLKTTDPYM
+745 SLKNTDPYM
-754 VLADFHSYVQAQE
+754 VLADFRAYIEAQE

-773 RRPEVWS
+773 RQPDVWN

-785 NIAGSGIFCADR
+785 NIAGSGVFCADR
-797 AVEEYAKRI
+797 AVEEYAQRI
-806 WHLTK
+806 WRLTK

>member
-1 MIQNRKGVLLSMY
+1 MD

-21 KDKIEKNLMLLFSV
+21 KAEIEKNLMLLFSE

-49 SLLVRNFLME
+49 ALMVRNILTE
-59 KRKDFSAYTHSNG
+59 KQKNFSAYTHSNG
-72 NKEIYYL
+72 NKEVYYL

-90 NSLYNLGVAGLIGSA
+90 NSLYNLEIAGLASAA

-111 KLENLYEYEPDPGLG
+111 KLERLYEYEPDPGLG

-178 GGEIWLSP
+178 GGEIWLTP
-186 SPDQAIDVHFG
+186 NPDQAIDVHFG
-197 GEIEESW
+197 GEVEEFW
-204 DYGYHHVDYKNYST
+204 DYGYHHINYKNYNT
-218 VKAVPYDLP
+218 VKAIPYDMP
-227 VSGYRSNGVSN
+227 VSGYQSEGVSN

-275 LYPNDSHLEGKLLRL
+275 LYPNDSHMEGKLLRL

-303 IINRHMS
+303 IVNRHMS

-371 ALEIW
+371 ALEVW
-376 SEDLFKNLL
+376 NEDLFKNLL

-402 LEQKYHQPAHAVSAM
+402 LEQKYHQPPYAVSSM

-439 GVSRLHSQII
+439 GVSKLHSKII
-449 KEDLF
+449 QDDLF
-454 NAFYNIW
+454 HLFYGIW

-474 RRWLLQANPNL
+474 RRWLLQANPRL

-493 GDGFLKDFSQL
+493 GESYLKDFSQI
-504 SRLKEF
+504 SRLKAF
-510 ASDPASLQE
+510 ADDPDSLKE
-519 LAQVKRKNKLEFS
+519 LAQVKRENKLSFS

-537 QYGIELDPDSIFD
+537 QYGIALNPDSIFD
-550 AQIKRL
+550 AQVKRL

-582 DLTPRTF
+582 DLVPRTF

-611 LQKEIENDPVLRKKL
+611 LQKEIENDPLLRQKL

-637 LSEILT
+637 LSELLT

-686 EQVGDENIL
+686 EQVGDENIM
-695 IFGMRTEEVTSL
+695 IFGMRTEEVDAL
-707 RHWGYTPEEIYHK
+707 RQRGYAPGEYYEK
-720 DPVIKDLIDTLYAG
+720 DPLIQDLINTLYEG
-734 IGGNK
+734 ISGSK
-739 FPDIAG
+739 FPEIAD
-745 SLKTTDPYM
+745 SLKNVDPYM
-754 VLADFHSYVQAQE
+754 VLADFRAYIEAQE

-773 RRPEVWS
+773 RQPEVWS

-785 NIAGSGIFCADR
+785 NIAGSGVFCADR
-797 AVEEYAKRI
+797 AVKEYAHRI
-806 WHLTK
+806 WRLTK

>member
-1 MIQNRKGVLLSMY
+1 MD

-21 KDKIEKNLMLLFSV
+21 KAEIEKNLMLLFSV

-49 SLLVRNFLME
+49 ALMVRNILTE
-59 KRKDFSAYTHSNG
+59 KQKNFSAYTHSNG
-72 NKEIYYL
+72 NKEVYYL

-90 NSLYNLGVAGLIGSA
+90 NSLYNLEIVGLASAA

-111 KLENLYEYEPDPGLG
+111 KLERLYEYEPDPGLG

-178 GGEIWLSP
+178 GGEIWLTP
-186 SPDQAIDVHFG
+186 NPDQAIDVHFG
-197 GEIEESW
+197 GEVEEFW
-204 DYGYHHVDYKNYST
+204 DYGYHHINYKNYNT
-218 VKAVPYDLP
+218 VKAVPYDMP
-227 VSGYRSNGVSN
+227 VSGYQSEGVSN

-275 LYPNDSHLEGKLLRL
+275 LYPNDSHMEGKLLRL

-303 IINRHMS
+303 IVNRHMS

-332 LAIPELMRILLDE
+332 LAIPELMRMLLDE

-371 ALEIW
+371 ALEVW
-376 SEDLFKNLL
+376 NEDLFKNLL

-402 LEQKYHQPAHAVSAM
+402 LEQKYHQPLYAVSSM

-439 GVSRLHSQII
+439 GVSKLHSKII
-449 KEDLF
+449 QDDLF
-454 NAFYNIW
+454 HLFYGVW

-474 RRWLLQANPNL
+474 RRWLLQANPRL

-493 GDGFLKDFSQL
+493 GEGYLKDFSQL
-504 SRLKEF
+504 SRLKAF
-510 ASDPASLQE
+510 ADDPDSLKE
-519 LAQVKRKNKLEFS
+519 LAQVKRENKLSFS

-537 QYGIELDPDSIFD
+537 QYGIALNPDSIFD
-550 AQIKRL
+550 AQVKRL

-582 DLTPRTF
+582 DLVPRTF

-611 LQKEIENDPVLRKKL
+611 LQKEIENDPLLRQKL

-637 LSEILT
+637 LSELLT

-686 EQVGDENIL
+686 EQVGDENIM
-695 IFGMRTEEVTSL
+695 IFGMRTEEVDAL
-707 RHWGYTPEEIYHK
+707 RQRGYAPGEYYEK
-720 DPVIKDLIDTLYAG
+720 DPLIQDLINTLYEG
-734 IGGNK
+734 ISGSK
-739 FPDIAG
+739 FPEIAD
-745 SLKTTDPYM
+745 SLKNVDPYM
-754 VLADFHSYVQAQE
+754 VLADFRAYIEAQE

-773 RRPEVWS
+773 RQPEVWS

-785 NIAGSGIFCADR
+785 NIAGSGVFCADR
-797 AVEEYAKRI
+797 AVEEYAHRI
-806 WHLTK
+806 WRLTK

>member
-1 MIQNRKGVLLSMY
+1 MD

-21 KDKIEKNLMLLFSV
+21 KAEIEKNLMLLFSE

-49 SLLVRNFLME
+49 ALMVRNILTE
-59 KRKDFSAYTHSNG
+59 KQKNFSAYTHSNG
-72 NKEIYYL
+72 NKEVYYL

-90 NSLYNLGVAGLIGSA
+90 NSLYNLEIAGLASAA

-111 KLENLYEYEPDPGLG
+111 KLERLYEYEPDPGLG

-178 GGEIWLSP
+178 GGEIWLTP
-186 SPDQAIDVHFG
+186 NPDQAIDVHFG
-197 GEIEESW
+197 GEVEEFW
-204 DYGYHHVDYKNYST
+204 DYGYHHINYKNYNT
-218 VKAVPYDLP
+218 VKAIPYDMP
-227 VSGYRSNGVSN
+227 VSGYQSEGVSN

-275 LYPNDSHLEGKLLRL
+275 LYPNDSHMEGKLLRL

-303 IINRHMS
+303 IVNRHMS

-371 ALEIW
+371 ALEVW
-376 SEDLFKNLL
+376 NEDLFKNLL

-402 LEQKYHQPAHAVSAM
+402 LEQKYHQPPYAVSSM

-439 GVSRLHSQII
+439 GVSKLHSKII
-449 KEDLF
+449 QDDLF
-454 NAFYNIW
+454 HLFYGVW

-474 RRWLLQANPNL
+474 RRWLLQANPRL

-493 GDGFLKDFSQL
+493 GESYLKDFSQI
-504 SRLKEF
+504 SRLKAF
-510 ASDPASLQE
+510 ADDPDSLKE
-519 LAQVKRKNKLEFS
+519 LAQVKRENKLSFS

-537 QYGIELDPDSIFD
+537 QYGIALNPDSIFD
-550 AQIKRL
+550 AQVKRL

-582 DLTPRTF
+582 DLVPRTF

-611 LQKEIENDPVLRKKL
+611 LQKEIENDPLLRQKL

-637 LSEILT
+637 LSELLT

-686 EQVGDENIL
+686 EQVGDENIM
-695 IFGMRTEEVTSL
+695 IFGMRTEEVDAL
-707 RHWGYTPEEIYHK
+707 RQRGYAPGEYYEK
-720 DPVIKDLIDTLYAG
+720 DPLIQDLINTLYEG
-734 IGGNK
+734 ICGSK
-739 FPDIAG
+739 FPEIAD
-745 SLKTTDPYM
+745 SLKNVDPYM
-754 VLADFHSYVQAQE
+754 VLADFRAYIEAQE

-773 RRPEVWS
+773 RQPEVWS

-785 NIAGSGIFCADR
+785 NIAGSGVFCADR
-797 AVEEYAKRI
+797 AVEEYAHRI
-806 WHLTK
+806 WRLTK

>member
-1 MIQNRKGVLLSMY
+1 MD

-21 KDKIEKNLMLLFSV
+21 KAEIEKNLMLLFSV

-49 SLLVRNFLME
+49 SLMVRNILTE
-59 KRKDFSAYTHSNG
+59 KQKNFSAYTHSNG
-72 NKEIYYL
+72 NKEVYYL

-90 NSLYNLGVAGLIGSA
+90 NSLYNLEIVGLVSA
-105 LEEMGV
+105 ALDEMGV

-178 GGEIWLSP
+178 GGEIWLTP
-186 SPDQAIDVHFG
+186 NPDQAIDVHFG
-197 GEIEESW
+197 GEVEEFW
-204 DYGYHHVDYKNYST
+204 DYGYHHINYKNYNT
-218 VKAVPYDLP
+218 VKAVPYDMP
-227 VSGYRSNGVSN
+227 VSGYQSEGVSN

-275 LYPNDSHLEGKLLRL
+275 LYPNDSHMEGKLLRL
-290 RQQYFLVAASVGD
+290 RQQYFLAAASVGD
-303 IINRHMS
+303 IINHHMA

-371 ALEIW
+371 ALEVW
-376 SEDLFKNLL
+376 NEDMFKNLL

-402 LEQKYHQPAHAVSAM
+402 LEQKYNQPPYAVSSM

-439 GVSRLHSQII
+439 GVSKLHSQII
-449 KEDLF
+449 KDDLF
-454 NAFYNIW
+454 HLFYGVW

-474 RRWLLQANPNL
+474 RRWLLQANPRL
-485 TKFISSRI
+485 TKFISARI
-493 GDGFLKDFSQL
+493 GEGYLKDFSQL
-504 SRLKEF
+504 SQLKTF
-510 ASDPASLQE
+510 AEDPDTLKE
-519 LAQVKRKNKLEFS
+519 LAQVKRENKLSFAG
-532 KFVQK
+532 FVQK
-537 QYGIELDPDSIFD
+537 QYGITLDPESIFD
-550 AQIKRL
+550 AQVKRL

-567 HILYLMKKLRENPDL
+567 HILHLMKKLRDNPNL

-611 LQKEIENDPVLRKKL
+611 LQKEIENDPLLRQKL

-637 LSEILT
+637 LSELLT

-686 EQVGDENIL
+686 EQVGDENIV
-695 IFGMRTEEVTSL
+695 IFGMRTEEVNAM
-707 RHWGYTPEEIYHK
+707 RQRGYAPGEYYQK
-720 DPVIKDLIDTLYAG
+720 DPLIRDLIDTLYAG
-734 IGGNK
+734 ISGNK
-739 FPDIAG
+739 FPEIAD
-745 SLKTTDPYM
+745 SLKNTDPYM
-754 VLADFHSYVQAQE
+754 VLADFRAYIEAQE

-773 RRPEVWS
+773 RQPDIWN

-785 NIAGSGIFCADR
+785 NIAGSGVFCADR
-797 AVEEYAKRI
+797 AVEEYAQRI
-806 WHLTK
+806 WRLTK

>member
-1 MIQNRKGVLLSMY
+1 MD

-21 KDKIEKNLMLLFSV
+21 KAEIEKNLMLLFSE

-49 SLLVRNFLME
+49 ALMVRNILTE
-59 KRKDFSAYTHSNG
+59 KQKNFSAYTHSNG
-72 NKEIYYL
+72 NKEVYYL

-90 NSLYNLGVAGLIGSA
+90 NSLYNLEIAGLASAA

-111 KLENLYEYEPDPGLG
+111 KLERLYEYEPDPGLG

-178 GGEIWLSP
+178 GGEIWLTP
-186 SPDQAIDVHFG
+186 NPDQAIDVHFG
-197 GEIEESW
+197 GEVEEFW
-204 DYGYHHVDYKNYST
+204 DYGYHHINYKNYNT
-218 VKAVPYDLP
+218 VKAIPYDMP
-227 VSGYRSNGVSN
+227 VSGYQSEGVSN

-275 LYPNDSHLEGKLLRL
+275 LYPNDSHMEGKLLRL

-303 IINRHMS
+303 IVNRHMS

-371 ALEIW
+371 ALEVW
-376 SEDLFKNLL
+376 NEDLFKNLL

-402 LEQKYHQPAHAVSAM
+402 LEQKYHQPPYAVSSM

-439 GVSRLHSQII
+439 GVSKLHSKII
-449 KEDLF
+449 QDDLF
-454 NAFYNIW
+454 HLFYGIW

-474 RRWLLQANPNL
+474 RRWLLQANPRL

-493 GDGFLKDFSQL
+493 GESYLKDFSQI
-504 SRLKEF
+504 SRLKAF
-510 ASDPASLQE
+510 ADDPDSLKE
-519 LAQVKRKNKLEFS
+519 LAQVKRENKLSFS

-537 QYGIELDPDSIFD
+537 QYGIALNPDSIFD
-550 AQIKRL
+550 AQVKRL

-582 DLTPRTF
+582 DLVPRTF

-611 LQKEIENDPVLRKKL
+611 LQKEIENDPLLRQKL

-637 LSEILT
+637 LSELLT

-686 EQVGDENIL
+686 EQVGDENIM
-695 IFGMRTEEVTSL
+695 IFGMRTEEVDAL
-707 RHWGYTPEEIYHK
+707 RQRGYAPGEYYEK
-720 DPVIKDLIDTLYAG
+720 DPLIQDLINTLYEG
-734 IGGNK
+734 ISGSK
-739 FPDIAG
+739 FPEIAD
-745 SLKTTDPYM
+745 SLKNVDPYM
-754 VLADFHSYVQAQE
+754 VLADFRAYMEAQE
-767 KIQQLY
+767 KVQQL
-773 RRPEVWS
+773 
-780 RMSLM
+780 
-785 NIAGSGIFCADR
+785 
-797 AVEEYAKRI
+797 
-806 WHLTK
+806 

>member
-1 MIQNRKGVLLSMY
+1 MD

-21 KDKIEKNLMLLFSV
+21 KAEIEKNLMLLFSV

-49 SLLVRNFLME
+49 ALMVRNILTE
-59 KRKDFSAYTHSNG
+59 KQKNFSAYTHSNG
-72 NKEIYYL
+72 NKEVYYL

-90 NSLYNLGVAGLIGSA
+90 NSLYNLEIAGLASAA

-111 KLENLYEYEPDPGLG
+111 KLERLYEYEPDPGLG

-178 GGEIWLSP
+178 GGEIWLTP
-186 SPDQAIDVHFG
+186 NPDQAIDVHFG
-197 GEIEESW
+197 GEVEEFW
-204 DYGYHHVDYKNYST
+204 DYGYHHINYKNYNT
-218 VKAVPYDLP
+218 VKAIPYDMP
-227 VSGYRSNGVSN
+227 VSGYQSEGVSN

-275 LYPNDSHLEGKLLRL
+275 LYPNDSHMEGKLLRL

-303 IINRHMS
+303 IVNRHMS

-371 ALEIW
+371 ALEVW
-376 SEDLFKNLL
+376 NEDLFKNLL

-402 LEQKYHQPAHAVSAM
+402 LEQKYHQPPYAVSSM

-439 GVSRLHSQII
+439 GVSKLHSKII
-449 KEDLF
+449 QDDLF
-454 NAFYNIW
+454 HLFYGIW

-474 RRWLLQANPNL
+474 RRWLLQANPRL

-493 GDGFLKDFSQL
+493 GESYLKDFSQI
-504 SRLKEF
+504 SRLKAF
-510 ASDPASLQE
+510 ADDPDSLKE
-519 LAQVKRKNKLEFS
+519 LAQVKRENKLSFS

-537 QYGIELDPDSIFD
+537 QYGIALNPDSIFD
-550 AQIKRL
+550 AQVKRL

-582 DLTPRTF
+582 DLVPRTF

-611 LQKEIENDPVLRKKL
+611 LQKEIENDPLLRQKL

-637 LSEILT
+637 LSELLT

-686 EQVGDENIL
+686 EQVGDENIM
-695 IFGMRTEEVTSL
+695 IFGMRTEEVDAL
-707 RHWGYTPEEIYHK
+707 RQRGYAPGEYYEK
-720 DPVIKDLIDTLYAG
+720 DPLIQDLINTLYEG
-734 IGGNK
+734 ISGSK
-739 FPDIAG
+739 FPEIAD
-745 SLKTTDPYM
+745 SLKNVDPYM
-754 VLADFHSYVQAQE
+754 VLADFRAYIEAQE

-773 RRPEVWS
+773 RQPEVWS

-785 NIAGSGIFCADR
+785 NIAGSGVFCADR
-797 AVEEYAKRI
+797 AVEEYARRI
-806 WHLTK
+806 WRLTK

>member
-1 MIQNRKGVLLSMY
+1 MD

-21 KDKIEKNLMLLFSV
+21 KAEIEKNLMLLFSV

-49 SLLVRNFLME
+49 SLMVRNILTE
-59 KRKDFSAYTHSNG
+59 KQKNFSAYTHSNG
-72 NKEIYYL
+72 NKEVYYL

-90 NSLYNLGVAGLIGSA
+90 NSLYNLEIVGLVSA
-105 LEEMGV
+105 ALDEMGV

-178 GGEIWLSP
+178 GGEIWLTP
-186 SPDQAIDVHFG
+186 NPDQAIDVHFG
-197 GEIEESW
+197 GEVEEFW
-204 DYGYHHVDYKNYST
+204 DYGYHHINYKNYNT
-218 VKAVPYDLP
+218 VKAVPYDMP
-227 VSGYRSNGVSN
+227 VSGYQSEGVSN

-275 LYPNDSHLEGKLLRL
+275 LYPNDSHMEGKLLRL
-290 RQQYFLVAASVGD
+290 RQQYFLAAASVGD
-303 IINRHMS
+303 IINHHMA

-376 SEDLFKNLL
+376 NEDMFKNLL

-402 LEQKYHQPAHAVSAM
+402 LEQKYNQPPYAVSSM

-439 GVSRLHSQII
+439 GVSKLHSQII
-449 KEDLF
+449 KDDLF
-454 NAFYNIW
+454 HLFYGVW

-474 RRWLLQANPNL
+474 RRWLLQANPRL
-485 TKFISSRI
+485 TKFISARI
-493 GDGFLKDFSQL
+493 GEGYLKDFSQL
-504 SRLKEF
+504 SQLKTF
-510 ASDPASLQE
+510 AEDPDTLKE
-519 LAQVKRKNKLEFS
+519 LAQVKRENKLSFAG
-532 KFVQK
+532 FVQK
-537 QYGIELDPDSIFD
+537 QYGITLDPESIFD
-550 AQIKRL
+550 AQVKRL

-567 HILYLMKKLRENPDL
+567 HILHLMKKLRDNPNL
-582 DLTPRTF
+582 DLTPRAF

-611 LQKEIENDPVLRKKL
+611 LQKEIENDPLLRQKL

-637 LSEILT
+637 LSELLT

-686 EQVGDENIL
+686 EQVGDENIV
-695 IFGMRTEEVTSL
+695 IFGMRTEEVSAM
-707 RHWGYTPEEIYHK
+707 RQRGYAPGEYYQK
-720 DPVIKDLIDTLYAG
+720 DPLIRDLIDTLYAG
-734 IGGNK
+734 ISGNK
-739 FPDIAG
+739 FPEIAD
-745 SLKTTDPYM
+745 SLKNTDPYM
-754 VLADFHSYVQAQE
+754 VLADFRAYIEAQE

-773 RRPEVWS
+773 RQPDVWN

-785 NIAGSGIFCADR
+785 NIAGSGVFCADR
-797 AVEEYAKRI
+797 AVEEYAQRI
-806 WHLTK
+806 WRLTK

>member
-1 MIQNRKGVLLSMY
+1 MD

-21 KDKIEKNLMLLFSV
+21 KAEIEKNLMLLFSV

-49 SLLVRNFLME
+49 SLMVRNILTE
-59 KRKDFSAYTHSNG
+59 KQKNFSAYTHSNG
-72 NKEIYYL
+72 NKEVYYL

-90 NSLYNLGVAGLIGSA
+90 NSLYNLEIVGLVSA
-105 LEEMGV
+105 ALDEMGV

-178 GGEIWLSP
+178 GGEIWLTP
-186 SPDQAIDVHFG
+186 NPDQAIDVHFG
-197 GEIEESW
+197 GEVEEFW
-204 DYGYHHVDYKNYST
+204 DYGYHHINYKNYNT
-218 VKAVPYDLP
+218 VKAVPYDMP
-227 VSGYRSNGVSN
+227 VSGYQSEGVSN

-275 LYPNDSHLEGKLLRL
+275 LYPNDSHMEGKLLRL
-290 RQQYFLVAASVGD
+290 RQQYFLAAASVGD
-303 IINRHMS
+303 IINHHMA

-376 SEDLFKNLL
+376 NEDMFKNLL

-402 LEQKYHQPAHAVSAM
+402 LEQKYNQPPYAVSSM

-439 GVSRLHSQII
+439 GVSKLHSQII
-449 KEDLF
+449 KDDLF
-454 NAFYNIW
+454 HLLYGVW

-474 RRWLLQANPNL
+474 RRWLLQANPRL
-485 TKFISSRI
+485 TKFISARI
-493 GDGFLKDFSQL
+493 GEGYLKDFSQL
-504 SRLKEF
+504 SQLKTF
-510 ASDPASLQE
+510 AEDPDTLKE
-519 LAQVKRKNKLEFS
+519 LAQVKRENKLSFAG
-532 KFVQK
+532 FVQK
-537 QYGIELDPDSIFD
+537 QYGITLDPESIFD
-550 AQIKRL
+550 AQVKRL

-567 HILYLMKKLRENPDL
+567 HILHLMKKLRDNPNL
-582 DLTPRTF
+582 DLTPRAF

-611 LQKEIENDPVLRKKL
+611 LQKEIENDPLLRQKL

-637 LSEILT
+637 LSELLT

-686 EQVGDENIL
+686 EQVGDENIV
-695 IFGMRTEEVTSL
+695 IFGMRTEEVNAM
-707 RHWGYTPEEIYHK
+707 RQRGYAPGEYYQK
-720 DPVIKDLIDTLYAG
+720 DPLIRDLIDTLYAG
-734 IGGNK
+734 ISGNK
-739 FPDIAG
+739 FPEIAD
-745 SLKTTDPYM
+745 SLKNTDPYM
-754 VLADFHSYVQAQE
+754 VLADFRAYLEAQE

-773 RRPEVWS
+773 RQPDVWH

-785 NIAGSGIFCADR
+785 NIAGSGVFCADR
-797 AVEEYAKRI
+797 AVEEYAQRI
-806 WHLTK
+806 WRLTK

>member
-1 MIQNRKGVLLSMY
+1 MD

-21 KDKIEKNLMLLFSV
+21 KAEIEKNLMLLFSV

-49 SLLVRNFLME
+49 SLMVRNILTE
-59 KRKDFSAYTHSNG
+59 KQKNFSAYNHSNG
-72 NKEIYYL
+72 HKEVYYL

-90 NSLYNLGVAGLIGSA
+90 NSLYNLEIVGLVGAA

-146 TATGYCI
+146 NATGYCI

-178 GGEIWLSP
+178 GGEIWLVP
-186 SPDQAIDVHFG
+186 NPDQAIDVHFG
-197 GEIEESW
+197 GEVEEFW
-204 DYGYHHVDYKNYST
+204 DYGYHHINYKNYNT
-218 VKAVPYDLP
+218 VKAVPYDMP
-227 VSGYRSNGVSN
+227 VSGYQSEGVSN

-251 DSFNRGDYLSAL
+251 YSFNRGDYLSAL

-275 LYPNDSHLEGKLLRL
+275 LYPNDSHMEGKLLRL

-303 IINRHMS
+303 IVNRHMS

-371 ALEIW
+371 ALEVW
-376 SEDLFKNLL
+376 NEDLFKNLL
-385 PRIYQ
+385 PRIHQ

-402 LEQKYHQPAHAVSAM
+402 LEQKYHQPPYAVSTM
-417 SIVQNRGIKMA
+417 SIVQNRSIKMA

-449 KEDLF
+449 KDDLF
-454 NAFYNIW
+454 HPFYQVW

-474 RRWLLQANPNL
+474 RRWLLQANPRL

-493 GDGFLKDFSQL
+493 GEGYLKDFSKL
-504 SRLKEF
+504 SRLKAF
-510 ASDPASLQE
+510 ADDPDSLKE
-519 LAQVKRKNKLEFS
+519 LARVKRENKISFA

-537 QYGIELDPDSIFD
+537 KYGIELDPDSIFD
-550 AQIKRL
+550 AQVKRL

-567 HILYLMKKLRENPDL
+567 HILYLIKKLREDPNMDMV
-582 DLTPRTF
+582 PRTF

-611 LQKEIENDPVLRKKL
+611 LQKEIENDPVLREKL

-637 LSEILT
+637 LSELLT

-686 EQVGDENIL
+686 EQVGDENIV
-695 IFGMRTEEVTSL
+695 IFGMRTEEVEEL
-707 RHWGYTPEEIYHK
+707 RQRGYAPGEYYQN
-720 DPVIKDLIDTLYAG
+720 DPLIRDLIDTLYEG

-739 FPDIAG
+739 FPEVAD
-745 SLKTTDPYM
+745 SLKNIDPYM
-754 VLADFHSYVQAQE
+754 VLADFRAYVQAQE

-773 RRPEVWS
+773 RQPDVWN

-797 AVEEYAKRI
+797 AVEEYAERI

>member
-1 MIQNRKGVLLSMY
+1 MD

-21 KDKIEKNLMLLFSV
+21 KAEIEKNLMLLFSV

-49 SLLVRNFLME
+49 SLMVRNILTE
-59 KRKDFSAYTHSNG
+59 KQKNFSAYTHSNG
-72 NKEIYYL
+72 NKEVYYL

-90 NSLYNLGVAGLIGSA
+90 NSLYNLEIVGLVSA
-105 LEEMGV
+105 ALDEMGV

-178 GGEIWLSP
+178 GGEIWLTP
-186 SPDQAIDVHFG
+186 NPDQAIDVHFG
-197 GEIEESW
+197 GEVEEFW
-204 DYGYHHVDYKNYST
+204 DYGYHHINYKNYNT
-218 VKAVPYDLP
+218 VKAVPYDMP
-227 VSGYRSNGVSN
+227 VSGYQSEGVSN

-275 LYPNDSHLEGKLLRL
+275 LYPNDSHMEGKLLRL
-290 RQQYFLVAASVGD
+290 RQQYFLAAASEGD
-303 IINRHMS
+303 IINHHMA

-376 SEDLFKNLL
+376 NEDMFKNLL

-402 LEQKYHQPAHAVSAM
+402 LEQKYNQPPYAVSSM

-439 GVSRLHSQII
+439 GVSKLHSQII
-449 KEDLF
+449 KDDLF
-454 NAFYNIW
+454 HLFYDVW

-474 RRWLLQANPNL
+474 RRWLLQANPRL
-485 TKFISSRI
+485 TKFISARI
-493 GDGFLKDFSQL
+493 GEGYLKDFSQL
-504 SRLKEF
+504 SQLKTF
-510 ASDPASLQE
+510 AEDPDTLKE
-519 LAQVKRKNKLEFS
+519 LAQVKRENKLSFAG
-532 KFVQK
+532 FVQK
-537 QYGIELDPDSIFD
+537 QYGITLDPESIFD
-550 AQIKRL
+550 AQVKRL

-567 HILYLMKKLRENPDL
+567 HILHLMKKLRDNPNL
-582 DLTPRTF
+582 DLTPRAF

-611 LQKEIENDPVLRKKL
+611 LQKEIENDPLLRQKL

-637 LSEILT
+637 LSELLT

-686 EQVGDENIL
+686 EQVGDENIV
-695 IFGMRTEEVTSL
+695 IFGMRTEEVNAM
-707 RHWGYTPEEIYHK
+707 RQRGYAPGEYYQK
-720 DPVIKDLIDTLYAG
+720 DPLIRDLIDTLYAG
-734 IGGNK
+734 ISGNK
-739 FPDIAG
+739 FPEIAD
-745 SLKTTDPYM
+745 SLKNTDPYM
-754 VLADFHSYVQAQE
+754 VLADFRAYIEAQE

-773 RRPEVWS
+773 RQPDIWN

-785 NIAGSGIFCADR
+785 NIAGSGVFCADR
-797 AVEEYAKRI
+797 AVEEYAQRI
-806 WHLTK
+806 WRLTK

>member
-1 MIQNRKGVLLSMY
+1 MD

-21 KDKIEKNLMLLFSV
+21 KAEIEKNLMLLFSE

-49 SLLVRNFLME
+49 ALMVRNILTE
-59 KRKDFSAYTHSNG
+59 KQKNFSAYTHSNG
-72 NKEIYYL
+72 NKEVYYL

-90 NSLYNLGVAGLIGSA
+90 NSLYNLEIAGLASAA

-111 KLENLYEYEPDPGLG
+111 KLERLYEYEPDPGLG

-178 GGEIWLSP
+178 GGEIWLTP
-186 SPDQAIDVHFG
+186 NPDQAIDVHFG
-197 GEIEESW
+197 GEVEEFW
-204 DYGYHHVDYKNYST
+204 DYGYHHINYKNYNT
-218 VKAVPYDLP
+218 VKAIPYDMP
-227 VSGYRSNGVSN
+227 VSGYQSEGVSN

-275 LYPNDSHLEGKLLRL
+275 LYPNDSHMEGKLLRL

-303 IINRHMS
+303 IVNRHMS

-371 ALEIW
+371 ALEVW
-376 SEDLFKNLL
+376 NEDLFKNLL

-402 LEQKYHQPAHAVSAM
+402 LEQKYHQPPYAVSSM

-439 GVSRLHSQII
+439 GVSKLHSKII
-449 KEDLF
+449 QDDLF
-454 NAFYNIW
+454 HLFYGIW

-474 RRWLLQANPNL
+474 RRWLLQANPRL

-493 GDGFLKDFSQL
+493 GEGYLKDFSQI
-504 SRLKEF
+504 SRLKAF
-510 ASDPASLQE
+510 ADDPDSLKE
-519 LAQVKRKNKLEFS
+519 LAQVKRENKLSFS

-537 QYGIELDPDSIFD
+537 QYGIALNPDSIFD
-550 AQIKRL
+550 AQVKRL

-582 DLTPRTF
+582 DLVPRTF

-611 LQKEIENDPVLRKKL
+611 LQKEIENDPLLRQKL

-637 LSEILT
+637 LSELLT

-686 EQVGDENIL
+686 EQMGDENIM
-695 IFGMRTEEVTSL
+695 IFGMRTEEVDAL
-707 RHWGYTPEEIYHK
+707 RQRGYAPGEYYEK
-720 DPVIKDLIDTLYAG
+720 DPLIQDLINTLYEG
-734 IGGNK
+734 ISGSK
-739 FPDIAG
+739 FPEIAD
-745 SLKTTDPYM
+745 SLKNVDPYM
-754 VLADFHSYVQAQE
+754 VLADFRAYMEAQE

-773 RRPEVWS
+773 RQPEVWS

-785 NIAGSGIFCADR
+785 NIAGSGVFCADR
-797 AVEEYAKRI
+797 AVEEYAHRI
-806 WHLTK
+806 WRLTK

>member
-1 MIQNRKGVLLSMY
+1 MD

-21 KDKIEKNLMLLFSV
+21 KAEIEKNLMLLFSE

-49 SLLVRNFLME
+49 ALMVRNILTE
-59 KRKDFSAYTHSNG
+59 KQKNFSAYTHSNG
-72 NKEIYYL
+72 NKEVYYL

-90 NSLYNLGVAGLIGSA
+90 NSLYNLEIAGLASAA

-111 KLENLYEYEPDPGLG
+111 KLERLYEYEPDPGLG

-178 GGEIWLSP
+178 GGEIWLTP
-186 SPDQAIDVHFG
+186 NPDQAIDVHFG
-197 GEIEESW
+197 GEVEEFW
-204 DYGYHHVDYKNYST
+204 DYGYHHINYKNYNT
-218 VKAVPYDLP
+218 VKAIPYDMP
-227 VSGYRSNGVSN
+227 VSGYQSEGVSN

-275 LYPNDSHLEGKLLRL
+275 LYPNDSHMEGKLLRL

-303 IINRHMS
+303 IVNRHMS

-371 ALEIW
+371 ALEVW
-376 SEDLFKNLL
+376 NEDLFKNLL

-402 LEQKYHQPAHAVSAM
+402 LEQKYHQPPYAVSSM

-439 GVSRLHSQII
+439 GVSKLHSKII
-449 KEDLF
+449 QDDLF
-454 NAFYNIW
+454 HLFYGIW

-474 RRWLLQANPNL
+474 RRWLLQANPRL

-493 GDGFLKDFSQL
+493 GESYLKDFSQI
-504 SRLKEF
+504 SRLKAF
-510 ASDPASLQE
+510 ADDPDSLKE
-519 LAQVKRKNKLEFS
+519 LAQVKRENKLSFS

-537 QYGIELDPDSIFD
+537 QYGIALNPDSIFD
-550 AQIKRL
+550 AQVKRL

-582 DLTPRTF
+582 DLVPRTF

-611 LQKEIENDPVLRKKL
+611 LQKEIENDPLLRQKL

-637 LSEILT
+637 LSELLT

-686 EQVGDENIL
+686 EQVGDENIM
-695 IFGMRTEEVTSL
+695 IFGMRTEEVDAL
-707 RHWGYTPEEIYHK
+707 RQRGYAPGEYYEK
-720 DPVIKDLIDTLYAG
+720 DPLIQDLINTLYEG
-734 IGGNK
+734 ISGSK
-739 FPDIAG
+739 FPEIAD
-745 SLKTTDPYM
+745 SLKNVDPYM
-754 VLADFHSYVQAQE
+754 VLADFRAYMEAQE

-773 RRPEVWS
+773 RQPEVWS

-785 NIAGSGIFCADR
+785 NIAGSGVFCADR
-797 AVEEYAKRI
+797 AVEEYAHRI
-806 WHLTK
+806 WRLTK

>member
-1 MIQNRKGVLLSMY
+1 MD

-21 KDKIEKNLMLLFSV
+21 KAEIEKNLMLLFSV

-49 SLLVRNFLME
+49 SLMMRNILTE
-59 KRKDFSAYTHSNG
+59 KQKNFSAYTHSNG
-72 NKEIYYL
+72 NKEVYYL

-90 NSLYNLGVAGLIGSA
+90 NSLYNLEIVGLVSA
-105 LEEMGV
+105 ALDEMGV

-178 GGEIWLSP
+178 GGEIWLTP
-186 SPDQAIDVHFG
+186 NPDQAIDVHFG
-197 GEIEESW
+197 GEVEEFW
-204 DYGYHHVDYKNYST
+204 DYGYHHINYKNYNT
-218 VKAVPYDLP
+218 VKAVPYDMP
-227 VSGYRSNGVSN
+227 VSGYQSEGVSN

-275 LYPNDSHLEGKLLRL
+275 LYPNDSHMEGKLLRL
-290 RQQYFLVAASVGD
+290 RQQYFLAAASVGD
-303 IINRHMS
+303 IINHHMA

-376 SEDLFKNLL
+376 NEDMFKNLL

-402 LEQKYHQPAHAVSAM
+402 LEQKYNQPPYAVSSM

-439 GVSRLHSQII
+439 GVSKLHSQII
-449 KEDLF
+449 KDDLF
-454 NAFYNIW
+454 HLFYGVW

-474 RRWLLQANPNL
+474 RRWLLQANPRL
-485 TKFISSRI
+485 TKFISARI
-493 GDGFLKDFSQL
+493 GEGYLKDFSQL
-504 SRLKEF
+504 SQLKTF
-510 ASDPASLQE
+510 AEDPDTLKE
-519 LAQVKRKNKLEFS
+519 LAQVKRENKLSFAG
-532 KFVQK
+532 FVQK
-537 QYGIELDPDSIFD
+537 QYGITLDPESIFD
-550 AQIKRL
+550 AQVKRL

-567 HILYLMKKLRENPDL
+567 HILHLMKKLRDNPNL
-582 DLTPRTF
+582 DLTPRAF

-611 LQKEIENDPVLRKKL
+611 LQKEIENDPLLRQKL

-637 LSEILT
+637 LSELLT

-686 EQVGDENIL
+686 EQVGDENIV
-695 IFGMRTEEVTSL
+695 IFGMRTEEVNAM
-707 RHWGYTPEEIYHK
+707 RQRGYAPGEYYQK
-720 DPVIKDLIDTLYAG
+720 DPLIRDLIDTLYAG
-734 IGGNK
+734 ISGNK
-739 FPDIAG
+739 FPEIAD
-745 SLKTTDPYM
+745 SLKNTDPYM
-754 VLADFHSYVQAQE
+754 VLADFRAYIEAQE

-773 RRPEVWS
+773 RQPDVWH

-785 NIAGSGIFCADR
+785 NIAGSGVFCADR
-797 AVEEYAKRI
+797 AVEEYAQRI
-806 WHLTK
+806 WRLTK

>member
-1 MIQNRKGVLLSMY
+1 MY

-21 KDKIEKNLMLLFSV
+21 KDKIEKNLALLFSV

-59 KRKDFSAYTHSNG
+59 KQKDFSAYTHSNG
-72 NKEIYYL
+72 NKEVYYL

-90 NSLYNLGVAGLIGSA
+90 NSLHNLGVVGLIGSA

-186 SPDQAIDVHFG
+186 NPDQAIDVHFG
-197 GEIEESW
+197 GEVEESW

-227 VSGYRSNGVSN
+227 VSGYQSNGVSN

-345 CGYTWERAWEL
+345 CGYTWEKAWEL

-376 SEDLFKNLL
+376 NEDLFRNLL

-402 LEQKYHQPAHAVSAM
+402 LEQKYHQPPHAVSAM

-449 KEDLF
+449 KDDLF
-454 NAFYNIW
+454 NLFYNVW

-485 TKFISSRI
+485 TKFISRRI
-493 GDGFLKDFSQL
+493 GEGFLKDFSQL

-532 KFVQK
+532 QFVKK

-611 LQKEIENDPVLRKKL
+611 LQK
-626 RIVYLEDYRVT
+626 
-637 LSEILT
+637 
-643 PACDVSEQISLAG
+643 
-656 TEASGTGNM
+656 
-665 KLMLGGAITLGTYD
+665 
-679 GANVEIH
+679 
-686 EQVGDENIL
+686 
-695 IFGMRTEEVTSL
+695 
-707 RHWGYTPEEIYHK
+707 
-720 DPVIKDLIDTLYAG
+720 
-734 IGGNK
+734 
-739 FPDIAG
+739 DI
-745 SLKTTDPYM
+745 
-754 VLADFHSYVQAQE
+754 
-767 KIQQLY
+767 
-773 RRPEVWS
+773 
-780 RMSLM
+780 
-785 NIAGSGIFCADR
+785 
-797 AVEEYAKRI
+797 
-806 WHLTK
+806 

>member
-1 MIQNRKGVLLSMY
+1 MD

-21 KDKIEKNLMLLFSV
+21 KAEIEKNLMLLFSV

-49 SLLVRNFLME
+49 SLMVRNILTE
-59 KRKDFSAYTHSNG
+59 KQKNFSAYTHSNG
-72 NKEIYYL
+72 NKEVYYL

-90 NSLYNLGVAGLIGSA
+90 NSLYNLEIVGLVSA
-105 LEEMGV
+105 ALDEMGV

-178 GGEIWLSP
+178 GGEIWLTP
-186 SPDQAIDVHFG
+186 NPDQAIDVHFG
-197 GEIEESW
+197 GEVEEFW
-204 DYGYHHVDYKNYST
+204 DYGYHHINYKNYNT
-218 VKAVPYDLP
+218 VKAVPYDMP
-227 VSGYRSNGVSN
+227 VSGYQSEGVSN

-275 LYPNDSHLEGKLLRL
+275 LYPNDSHMEGKLLRL
-290 RQQYFLVAASVGD
+290 RQQYFLAAASVGD
-303 IINRHMS
+303 IINHHMA

-376 SEDLFKNLL
+376 NEDMFKNLL

-402 LEQKYHQPAHAVSAM
+402 LEQKYNQPPYAVSSM

-439 GVSRLHSQII
+439 GVSKLHSQII
-449 KEDLF
+449 KDDLF
-454 NAFYNIW
+454 HLFYGVW

-474 RRWLLQANPNL
+474 RRWLLQANPRL
-485 TKFISSRI
+485 TKFISARI
-493 GDGFLKDFSQL
+493 GEDYLKDFSQL
-504 SRLKEF
+504 SQLKRF
-510 ASDPASLQE
+510 AEDPDTLKE
-519 LAQVKRKNKLEFS
+519 LAQVKRENKLSFAG
-532 KFVQK
+532 FVQK
-537 QYGIELDPDSIFD
+537 QYGITLDPESIFD
-550 AQIKRL
+550 AQVKRL

-567 HILYLMKKLRENPDL
+567 HILHLMKKLRDNPNL

-611 LQKEIENDPVLRKKL
+611 LQKEIENDPLLRQKL

-637 LSEILT
+637 LSELLT

-686 EQVGDENIL
+686 EQVGDENIV
-695 IFGMRTEEVTSL
+695 IFGMRTEEVNAM
-707 RHWGYTPEEIYHK
+707 RQRGYAPGEYYQK
-720 DPVIKDLIDTLYAG
+720 DPLIRDLIDTLYAG
-734 IGGNK
+734 ISGNK
-739 FPDIAG
+739 FPEIAD
-745 SLKTTDPYM
+745 SLKNTDPYM
-754 VLADFHSYVQAQE
+754 VLADFRAYIEAQE

-773 RRPEVWS
+773 RQPDIWN

-785 NIAGSGIFCADR
+785 NIAGSGVFCADR
-797 AVEEYAKRI
+797 AVEEYAQRI
-806 WHLTK
+806 WRLTK